1 MEQPPAGRTL
11 KRSGAARAI
20 ALAPLF
26 ATLLVAPRVL
36 ASDVAPPGDAPPGV
50 TRSGGAAPGSAPTDV
65 AATDAAETD
74 AAAPGAPADA
84 TAPPAPLEEVSV
96 PGTRLVETGGS
107 AHVLR
112 DVQLRRFSYDD
123 PHQVLMG
130 VPGVYVRPEDGF
142 GLRPNI
148 GIRGANSDRS
158 KKVTLME
165 DGILLGPAPYSAPAA
180 YYFPMIDRMRTVR
193 VVKGPASIVYGPQ
206 TVGGAI
212 DLVTREI
219 PSGRKVTYDLAFGQ
233 YLFNKQH
240 VSYGSSDERAGF
252 LIEGMRVSNA
262 GFKEL
267 DRAGGDTGFTRN
279 EWMAKGSYV
288 VDPAA
293 RIQNEIGVKLGYSDE
308 VSNETYLGLT
318 DADARRTP
326 DRRYYASKLDR
337 MEWHRTAVA
346 VTHKARFSRDLEMTT
361 TVYRHDLSR
370 VWRKVNGFRGA
381 DVSDVLAN
389 PDTPRNALSLGAL
402 RGEIDTTSDAQTILI
417 GPNDRRFVS
426 QGLQTQVNANAKT
439 GPVAHRFTY
448 GVRAHYDEIV
458 RKHTQDGFVMRNG
471 ALTPDGRVTELIA
484 DNKASTHALAL
495 WAVDAMTFGPVT
507 LTPGA
512 RIEAIHASF
521 EQRLVAPGSPVSP
534 IDGAVYQAIIP
545 GASGYWA
552 VTRGLGVLAG
562 VHKGFSPVPPEQAR
576 TNEPEQS
583 VNYEAG
589 ARWSGRHA
597 RVEAIGFYNAYS
609 NLTNLCTF
617 SNGCVGA
624 NVDRQFDGGRA
635 RILGAEIYGETELPL
650 GGGFFLPSR
659 LAYTYTYSEFL
670 STFSSADPQF
680 GDVRRGD
687 ELPYVPPNQL
697 SGAVGLEKQPWGIN
711 VAGTFVD
718 SMRERAGQGTP
729 RPGDLTDAYFLLDAS
744 VKYKVLPA
752 VELYVSG
759 RNLLDDRY
767 IASRRPF
774 GARPGAPLW
783 VLAGVRGEL

>member
-1 MEQPPAGRTL
+1 MEQPQVGRALTRSTASRPLALASLLATL
-11 KRSGAARAI
+11 VAAVPARAE
-20 ALAPLF
+20 
-26 ATLLVAPRVL
+26 
-36 ASDVAPPGDAPPGV
+36 D
-50 TRSGGAAPGSAPTDV
+50 AAP
-65 AATDAAETD
+65 
-74 AAAPGAPADA
+74 AAADA
-84 TAPPAPLEEVSV
+84 RPSPEAPLEEVSI
-96 PGTRLVETGGS
+96 PGTRLAETGGS

-112 DVQLRRFSYDD
+112 DVQLRRYAYDD

-165 DGILLGPAPYSAPAA
+165 DGILVGPAPYSAPAA

-240 VSYGSSDERAGF
+240 VTYGTSDERSGF

-267 DRAGGDTGFTRN
+267 DRVGGDTGFTRN

-288 VDPAA
+288 VDPES

-308 VSNETYLGLT
+308 ASNETYLGLT
-318 DADARRTP
+318 DADARATP
-326 DRRYYASKLDR
+326 NRRYYASKMDR
-337 MEWHRTAVA
+337 MSWHRTAVA
-346 VTHKARFSRDLEMTT
+346 VTHKARFSRDLELTT
-361 TVYRHDLSR
+361 TVYRHDLHR

-381 DVSDVLAN
+381 GAADVLAN
-389 PDTPRNALSLGAL
+389 PDTPRNQLSLGAL
-402 RGEIDTTSDAQTILI
+402 RGDVDTTSDAQTILI
-417 GPNDRRFVS
+417 GPNDRTFVS
-426 QGLQTQVNANAKT
+426 QGVQTQAIAAAKT

-458 RKHTQDGFVMRNG
+458 RKHTEDGFVVRNG
-471 ALTPDGRVTELIA
+471 ELTPDGRVTAVTA
-484 DNKASTHALAL
+484 DNTASTHALAL

-507 LTPGA
+507 FTPGV
-512 RIEAIHASF
+512 RIEAIHASYK
-521 EQRLVAPGSPVSP
+521 ERLIVPGTPTLP
-534 IDGAVYQAIIP
+534 IDGAVYQAVIP
-545 GASGYWA
+545 GASAYWA
-552 VTRGLGVLAG
+552 ITRRLGVLAG

-576 TNEPEQS
+576 TNKPEES
-583 VNYEAG
+583 VNSEAG
-589 ARWSGRHA
+589 ARWTTRHA

-635 RILGAEIYGETELPL
+635 RILGAEVYGETELPL
-650 GGGFFLPSR
+650 GGGFLLPSR
-659 LAYTYTYSEFL
+659 VAYTYTYSEFL

-680 GDVRRGD
+680 GAVRAGD

-697 SGAVGLEKQPWGIN
+697 SGSVGLEKEPWGVN

-729 RPGDLTDAYFLLDAS
+729 NPGDLTDAYFLLDAS
-744 VKYKVLPA
+744 VKYKVFSA
-752 VELYVSG
+752 VELYVNG
-759 RNLLDDRY
+759 RNLLNDRY
-767 IASRRPF
+767 IASRRPY

-783 VLAGVRGEL
+783 VLAGVRGEF

>member
-1 MEQPPAGRTL
+1 MEQPSAGRTL
-11 KRSGAARAI
+11 KLSRTSRAV
-20 ALAPLF
+20 ALAPLL
-26 ATLLVAPRVL
+26 ATLLVAPR
-36 ASDVAPPGDAPPGV
+36 ARATDGAPPPAGDAP
-50 TRSGGAAPGSAPTDV
+50 
-65 AATDAAETD
+65 ATDAAGGAPPATD
-74 AAAPGAPADA
+74 AAPGASSDA
-84 TAPPAPLEEVSV
+84 AAASPSASAPLEEVSI

-165 DGILLGPAPYSAPAA
+165 DGILVGPAPYSAPAA

-233 YLFNKQH
+233 YMFNKQH
-240 VSYGSSDERAGF
+240 VTYGSSDERAGF

-267 DRAGGDTGFTRN
+267 DRVGGDTGFTRN

-293 RIQNEIGVKLGYSDE
+293 RVQNEIGVKLGYSDE

-318 DADARRTP
+318 DADARSTP
-326 DRRYYASKLDR
+326 DRRYYASRMDR
-337 MEWHRTAVA
+337 MDWHRTAVA
-346 VTHKARFSRDLEMTT
+346 VTHKARFSPDLELTT
-361 TVYRHDLSR
+361 TVYRHDLHR

-417 GPNDRRFVS
+417 GPNDRTFVS
-426 QGLQTQVNANAKT
+426 QGLQTQVNARART
-439 GPVAHRFTY
+439 GAVSHRFTY

-458 RKHTQDGFVMRNG
+458 RKHTQDGFVIRSG
-471 ALTPDGRVTELIA
+471 ALTPDGRVTEVVA

-507 LTPGA
+507 VTPGA

-521 EQRLVAPGSPVSP
+521 EQRLVVPGEPVLP

-576 TNEPEQS
+576 TNKPEES

-589 ARWSGRHA
+589 ARWTARHA

-617 SNGCVGA
+617 SNGCAGA

-650 GGGFFLPSR
+650 GGGFLLPSR

-670 STFSSADPQF
+670 STFTSADPQF
-680 GDVRRGD
+680 GNVRRGD

-697 SGAVGLEKQPWGIN
+697 SGSVGLEKDPWGLN

-744 VKYKVLPA
+744 VKYKIFSA
-752 VELYVSG
+752 VELYVNG
-759 RNLLDDRY
+759 RNLLNDRY

>member
-458 RKHTQDGFVMRNG
+458 RKHTQDGFVIRNG

-583 VNYEAG
+583 VNYETG

-635 RILGAEIYGETELPL
+635 RIVGAEIYGETELPL

-697 SGAVGLEKQPWGIN
+697 SGAIGLEKQPWGLN

-744 VKYKVLPA
+744 AKYKVFSA